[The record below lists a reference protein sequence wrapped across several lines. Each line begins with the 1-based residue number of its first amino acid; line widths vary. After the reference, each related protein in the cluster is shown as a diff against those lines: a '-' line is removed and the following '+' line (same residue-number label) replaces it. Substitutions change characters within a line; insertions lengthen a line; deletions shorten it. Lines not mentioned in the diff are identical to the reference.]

1 VLAWKLDSDRARWE
15 PHDLDPDV
23 RAALESAPVSTLDL
37 AAHGRQKVPGWL
49 VHLRTTI
56 GLASSRVSGPS
67 SRAFGAEGE
76 GIERIRKRLAKLV
89 ARAEADDDD
98 ADDLLSSARGLGEAT
113 IGKPLSRRDLR
124 GLVACVRDVATR
136 LSTRGHVDR
145 AMSVVLLGL
154 AVLPGDPELMVA
166 AGVALAA
173 RGESD
178 EALRALNA
186 ALERDRCLEAEDVA
200 RAMRTRLELRSRLGA
215 HGGVRV

>member
-1 VLAWKLDSDRARWE
+1 V
-15 PHDLDPDV
+15 
-23 RAALESAPVSTLDL
+23 
-37 AAHGRQKVPGWL
+37 
-49 VHLRTTI
+49 
-56 GLASSRVSGPS
+56 
-67 SRAFGAEGE
+67 
-76 GIERIRKRLAKLV
+76 KLV
-89 ARAEADDDD
+89 ARAEEDDDD
-98 ADDLLSSARGLGEAT
+98 ADDLLASARGLGEAT
-113 IGKPLSRRDLR
+113 IGRPLTKKELR

-136 LSTRGHVDR
+136 LSARGHIDR

-215 HGGVRV
+215 GVRV